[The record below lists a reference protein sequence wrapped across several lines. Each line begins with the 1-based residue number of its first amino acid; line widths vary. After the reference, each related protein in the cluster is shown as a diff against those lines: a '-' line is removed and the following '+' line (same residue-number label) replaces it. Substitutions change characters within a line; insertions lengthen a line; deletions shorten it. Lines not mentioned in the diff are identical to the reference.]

1 MKKLN
6 PLALTGII
14 AGAVVLILGATVAG
28 TWVNAYN
35 GEITRRETINE
46 KRGNVHNSLNARY
59 DKVTQY
65 IAAIESANEIILDLL
80 EQITDA
86 RTAFADAVA
95 SHNPEAADDEAE
107 KLDGAFIQLVS
118 YMEDNPD
125 DLNPID
131 LYEGFMGEFAASTNV
146 VLYNIESFNQS
157 AREYNVFIQ
166 TFPNNM
172 FLQGKT
178 TFETYSVAN
187 YNTTLPTFSD

>member
-65 IAAIESANEIILDLL
+65 IAAIESANEIIIDLL

-118 YMEDNPD
+118 CMEDNPD

-146 VLYNIESFNQS
+146 VY
-157 AREYNVFIQ
+157 
-166 TFPNNM
+166 
-172 FLQGKT
+172 
-178 TFETYSVAN
+178 
-187 YNTTLPTFSD
+187 TTLNLSINQQENTMFSSKHFLTICSCKERPLLKPIA